1 MPATTQQTLIKLLQE
16 SDGAL
21 METEVIHDFVTEVY
35 NVKMLLSADL
45 LNDIDSLCD
54 KAIAHLKAVKRITK
68 SI

>member
-1 MPATTQQTLIKLLQE
+1 MPAPTQTTLIKLLQE

-21 METEVIHDFVTEVY
+21 MEVQAMDSIV
-35 NVKMLLSADL
+35 SDL
-45 LNDIDSLCD
+45 FEGKSDVCSNTLNDIDSLCD

>member
-1 MPATTQQTLIKLLQE
+1 MPADRQTLIKLLQE

-21 METEVIHDFVTEVY
+21 METSVMDSLVSNLYSGELPMTV
-35 NVKMLLSADL
+35 DL

-68 SI
+68 GI

>member
-1 MPATTQQTLIKLLQE
+1 MDKLVKLLQE

-21 METEVIHDFVTEVY
+21 METSVMDSLVSNLY
-35 NVKMLLSADL
+35 NGELPMGVDL

-68 SI
+68 GI

>member
-1 MPATTQQTLIKLLQE
+1 MPAPTQATLIKLLQE